1 MKSSNSVVI
10 IDDHPLIREGL
21 KAIINKDRN
30 FMVVGESDNATTAYK
45 LVLKT
50 RPDIILLD
58 IALHGTSGIE
68 LGKKLLKAD
77 PTLKIMLITMH
88 SKIQYIISALEYGI
102 KGYILKDTS
111 PEILINGMKKVLEG
125 EVFIDSYI
133 SNKVISQL
141 ISGEG
146 CGSKPINFNSSS
158 YESLTT
164 REQEVLR
171 LLVNGYSTKQIGNE
185 LFISAKTAENH
196 KASIMTKLKCKNMV
210 ELVRFAYEIG
220 LIDGSDTF

>member
-1 MKSSNSVVI
+1 MKSSFSVVI

-21 KAIINKDRN
+21 KAIINKEN
-30 FMVVGESDNATTAYK
+30 IFNVTGESGNADTAYK
-45 LVLKT
+45 LVLQT
-50 RPDIILLD
+50 RPDLVLLD

-77 PTLKIMLITMH
+77 PSLKIILITMH

-111 PEILINGMKKVLEG
+111 PEILIRGMKKVLDG
-125 EVFIDSYI
+125 EIFVDSYI
-133 SNKVISQL
+133 SNKVISRLLQQD
-141 ISGEG
+141 GEV
-146 CGSKPINFNSSS
+146 KEVFSSS
-158 YESLTT
+158 EYESLTM

-171 LLVNGYSTKQIGNE
+171 LLVNGYSVKQIGTE

-196 KASIMTKLKCKNMV
+196 KASIMSKLKCKNMV
-210 ELVRFAYEIG
+210 KLVRFAYEIG
-220 LIDGSDTF
+220 LVDSSDT